1 MDRPEGRVVR
11 PDEQPDLVDDHLQDI
26 VDGLQAGDRPGRRL
40 EGVDDIGRCLCVL
53 ATAHAR
59 HGSSARVRSQYPGRL
74 ARQMRAGWPM
84 ASRHRHPQPMEMSEL
99 RAPRGPRILLAVDL
113 TPASRDASNEAI
125 KRAKD
130 DGADLIVLSVVEQH
144 NLHLP
149 GGGARR
155 VDQERDRLA
164 SGAQAIVRQARD
176 AGVRATFLIWEGDP
190 AEAILEASQSEDADV
205 IVLGS
210 RPRLNVRR
218 LILAASRQRWR
229 GEPPVT

>member
-1 MDRPEGRVVR
+1 M
-11 PDEQPDLVDDHLQDI
+11 
-26 VDGLQAGDRPGRRL
+26 
-40 EGVDDIGRCLCVL
+40 
-53 ATAHAR
+53 
-59 HGSSARVRSQYPGRL
+59 ARVAASKASTTPVVASASWPPCMRDTVAARASVPNPLGRL
-74 ARQMRAGWPM
+74 ARPMGPDGTWRASLV
-84 ASRHRHPQPMEMSEL
+84 ARNLCEMSEL

-113 TPASRDASNEAI
+113 TPASRDAANEAI
-125 KRAKD
+125 KRAQD
-130 DGADLIVLSVVEQH
+130 DGAELIVLSVVEQH

-149 GGGARR
+149 GGGTRR

-164 SGAQAIVRQARD
+164 AGAQAIVRQARD

-218 LILAASRQRWR
+218 LILGSVSSEVARRATCDVVVVPS
-229 GEPPVT
+229 

>member
-1 MDRPEGRVVR
+1 
-11 PDEQPDLVDDHLQDI
+11 
-26 VDGLQAGDRPGRRL
+26 
-40 EGVDDIGRCLCVL
+40 
-53 ATAHAR
+53 
-59 HGSSARVRSQYPGRL
+59 
-74 ARQMRAGWPM
+74 
-84 ASRHRHPQPMEMSEL
+84 MEMSEL

-144 NLHLP
+144 NLRLP

-164 SGAQAIVRQARD
+164 LGAQAIVRQARA

-190 AEAILEASQSEDADV
+190 AEAILEASKSEDADV

-218 LILAASRQRWR
+218 LILGSVSSEVARRATCDVIVVPS
-229 GEPPVT
+229 